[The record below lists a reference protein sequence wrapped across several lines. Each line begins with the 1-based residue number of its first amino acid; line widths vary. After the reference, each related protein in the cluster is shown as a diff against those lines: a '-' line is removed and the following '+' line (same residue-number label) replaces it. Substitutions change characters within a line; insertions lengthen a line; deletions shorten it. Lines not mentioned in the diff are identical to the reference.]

1 MSATARVAIL
11 GRNKRFLPASTPPLG
26 GNLMPLELKSNIP
39 GILSCFKC
47 VICEFIFYQI
57 ILTMSAVSSDIFR
70 VDTHLGKLA
79 YGTGRPFSVSPHES
93 NPDKLVVMNVKPAR
107 DHMMVPLTS

>member
-1 MSATARVAIL
+1 
-11 GRNKRFLPASTPPLG
+11 
-26 GNLMPLELKSNIP
+26 
-39 GILSCFKC
+39 
-47 VICEFIFYQI
+47 
-57 ILTMSAVSSDIFR
+57 MSAVSSDIFR